1 MPKKGEPGYQTQ
13 TGINIGAPIETQL
26 VYSTPAAPSSSGVY
40 VARETAPSAGASSG
54 GSIIGVGGGITAY
67 TYGKETYYVDPFK
80 SGGIYDANGNLAFK
94 YDYNTGQV
102 TDISGKPLGTLNR
115 ATGAFTDNSGRT
127 ATPTSASYVPI
138 DLGAALNS
146 VSAPKKYAGQYNF
159 QNGSSFSVDNNGNI
173 TDLSSGKVIGRVD
186 DIGRVYSTSGSLLG
200 TLSTNKFGDATFRD
214 LSGNVATTYPTTGGS
229 ASGFG
234 GVSNPAPAGGG
245 VYNPAPAGGGV
256 YNPAPAGGGVYN
268 PAPAGGGFSPSPARD
283 QSGPASPGRNT
294 ESSGFDEQQYI
305 NDFLHGLLKET
316 TQQFFNARDVIN
328 QQLAPFINSAFQR
341 QQGILD
347 ELNYLSHETFNIL
360 DPIRKALQQ
369 DVATYA
375 SGLSSLQNTL
385 TNIASSLQGL
395 TNRLG
400 GGLNSL
406 GNVTNRNERV
416 ASQVETNLL
425 NVLRGNITLPSFM
438 QQDLERAKSELEDR
452 LRRNLGP
459 GYETSTPGIDAL
471 MQLERL
477 RSGVIDEFRQLELQ
491 RLGSLLGQ
499 SDTSLINAAQVG
511 GGLGSVLGNLL
522 SASAN
527 ISSQAAQTPLQAAA
541 ARSGLVN
548 DISNIAN
555 LGFNMAGG
563 LLQQTAQTAGLP
575 LMLTSAQQGLAANA
589 VDVLGRA
596 ALLPAQAR
604 ATYLGLLFSA
614 LQPATSTPVNP
625 ANVLASLTTQTAN
638 AANAGYN
645 LASLASNLYQ
655 ANQLGSYVRG
665 SGLSEALSNIL
676 GGLGRTIPQTAGR

>member
-1 MPKKGEPGYQTQ
+1 VVPLPVPVVPPPVAPVVPTVAPPPAVPVMPKKGAPGYQTH

-40 VARETAPSAGASSG
+40 AARETAPSAGATPSG
-54 GSIIGVGGGITAY
+54 GGGVGGGITAY

-102 TDISGKPLGTLNR
+102 IDLSGRPLGTLDR
-115 ATGAFTDNSGRT
+115 STGAFTDSSGRT
-127 ATPTSASYVPI
+127 ATPTYSSTIPI
-138 DLGAALNS
+138 DLGSAINAVN
-146 VSAPKKYAGQYNF
+146 APKSYAGQYTF
-159 QNGSSFSVDNNGNI
+159 QNVSSFSVDNNGAI
-173 TDLSSGKVIGRVD
+173 TDLSTGNVIGRVD
-186 DIGRVYSTSGSLLG
+186 NLGRVYSTSGSLLG
-200 TLSTNKFGDATFRD
+200 TLSADKYGNADFYD
-214 LSGNVATTYPTTGGS
+214 LRGNVARTYTPGSAQFVGGITPPPAGAPGGAATSTAGGS
-229 ASGFG
+229 STGAS
-234 GVSNPAPAGGG
+234 N
-245 VYNPAPAGGGV
+245 
-256 YNPAPAGGGVYN
+256 
-268 PAPAGGGFSPSPARD
+268 
-283 QSGPASPGRNT
+283 
-294 ESSGFDEQQYI
+294 FDEQQYI

-328 QQLAPFINSAFQR
+328 QQLAPFVNSAFQR

-347 ELNYLSHETFNIL
+347 ELNNLGHETFNIL

-369 DVATYA
+369 DVATYT
-375 SGLSSLQNTL
+375 SGLSGLQNTL
-385 TNIASSLQGL
+385 TNIASSLQQL
-395 TNRLG
+395 TGRLG

-406 GNVTNRNERV
+406 SNVTNRNEQV
-416 ASQVETNLL
+416 ASQVANNLL
-425 NVLRGNITLPSFM
+425 NVLGGNVTLPSFM
-438 QQDLERAKSELEDR
+438 QQDLERAKRELEDR

-499 SDTSLINAAQVG
+499 SDTALINAAQVG

-555 LGFNMAGG
+555 LGFNLAGG

-575 LMLTSAQQGLAANA
+575 LMLASAQQGLASNA
-589 VDVLGRA
+589 IDALGRA

-625 ANVLASLTTQTAN
+625 ANILASLTTQTAN
-638 AANAGYN
+638 AANTGYN
-645 LASLASNLYQ
+645 LANLASNLYQ

-665 SGLSEALSNIL
+665 TGLAGLSRALATIL
-676 GGLGRTIPQTAGR
+676 GGVGSNSQQMAGAQ